1 MIELKNYAFTRLK
14 EIDINDKI
22 IIYVT
27 TTKLCDFIA
36 KELNCLKYYANFD
49 DKENYFKLFKN
60 DSKYR
65 LMVATNALGLG
76 IDLYFIR
83 EVIHIFK
90 QYKIIDYFQEGG
102 RAARDNNK
110 GVNTLF
116 IRKESYAKSIN
127 IDGTEN
133 EFELFEKIDK
143 NELIKYINEPV
154 CRRRILEN
162 YFNNNVV
169 SKCENHQELCDLC
182 EKNSNIINEKFEI
195 EQDSMNSNT
204 LQLIYFEN
212 KFIQLSNYCSYCL
225 IIGNIN
231 GVRTHKLIDCKEKSD
246 DFNKFLRLNEE
257 FRYLVHKNKLLKR
270 GSCCFSCFLPE
281 KICHRLKNDEGE
293 ENANCFD
300 SKLIINYYLTLLI
313 LGNEEANLNIDS
325 FPTWPSPQKTLHEY
339 VEYFN
344 KKIDFFNTDAI
355 NAIDIINH
363 FNIDNYINNYQDS
376 DEDSDDNN
384 DANINQNIDKNI
396 HENIHENI
404 DSNIHENI
412 DSNIQE
418 NISENNFKSIDSSS
432 DIFDI
437 FDDLLQEF
445 QSINLEKI
453 EKQHK
458 TRQIKSRIIRNI
470 EYLFDNCLFCK
481 NANDSNYNSHAS
493 NDCDLYKNQFKKY
506 YAKSKDFNRYLG
518 SKHKELNNYENICS
532 NCFLPF
538 NICFFLRQK
547 FGDNK
552 RMLHCVIWEEMAVFY
567 QIIYQ

>member
-1 MIELKNYAFTRLK
+1 MIELKNYVFTRLK

-27 TTKLCDFIA
+27 TTNLCDYIA

-49 DKENYFKLFKN
+49 DKENHFDLFKN
-60 DSKYR
+60 DLKHR

-116 IRKESYAKSIN
+116 IKKESYAKSFL

-143 NELIKYINEPV
+143 NELIKYVNEPV

-162 YFNNNVV
+162 YFNNNVIN
-169 SKCENHQELCDLC
+169 KCENDQELCDLC
-182 EKNSNIINEKFEI
+182 EKNSNILNEKFEI
-195 EQDSMNSNT
+195 EQSSINSNT

-212 KFIQLSNYCSYCL
+212 KLIQLSNYCSYCL
-225 IIGNIN
+225 LIGNIN
-231 GVRTHKLIDCKEKSD
+231 NVRTHKLIDCTEKSA
-246 DFNKFLRLNEE
+246 DFEKFLRLNEE
-257 FRYLVHKNKLLKR
+257 FRYLLHKNKLLKR

-281 KICHRLKNDEGE
+281 KICHRLKNDEGD

-300 SKLIINYYLTLLI
+300 SKIIINYYLTLLI
-313 LGNEEANLNIDS
+313 LGNEEANLKIDS

-339 VEYFN
+339 VEYFS

-376 DEDSDDNN
+376 DEDSDDN
-384 DANINQNIDKNI
+384 IE
-396 HENIHENI
+396 ENIHENI
-404 DSNIHENI
+404 DTNIQDNIDTNIQDNIDTNIHENI
-412 DSNIQE
+412 DSNIQT
-418 NISENNFKSIDSSS
+418 NISENSFKSIDSSS

-437 FDDLLQEF
+437 SDDLLQEF

-453 EKQHK
+453 EKQYK
-458 TRQIKSRIIRNI
+458 TRQIKSKIIRNI

-481 NANDSNYNSHAS
+481 NANDSNYDSHAS

-518 SKHKELNNYENICS
+518 SKYEGSNNYDNICS

-538 NICFFLRQK
+538 NICFFLR
-547 FGDNK
+547 
-552 RMLHCVIWEEMAVFY
+552 
-567 QIIYQ
+567 